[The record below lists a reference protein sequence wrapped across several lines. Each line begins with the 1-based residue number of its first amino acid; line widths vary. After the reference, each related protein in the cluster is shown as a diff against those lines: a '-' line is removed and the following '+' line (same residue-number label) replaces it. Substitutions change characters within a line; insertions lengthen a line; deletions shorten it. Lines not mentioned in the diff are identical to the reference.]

1 VQAASTLLQEEGGRV
16 VTYKRNLTLLS
27 LSAVLAVVAILGLSL
42 PGPKGLAQEQRAT
55 NVSALAEGAACAC
68 TATGGGECCS
78 SEGGN
83 CCCGKELLAKAEQE
97 KPKDEMKKA
106 SKEAMAKGEAAR
118 KAITDH
124 QKALAKDG
132 VYSCCIKPG
141 CTFCSTAGDMCP
153 CAMNLAKG
161 DSVCPECWGGW
172 QAGQGR
178 LKDID
183 RSKVQIIPKEKLE
196 MMYDMK
202 SKNMK
207 KATEG
212 SESK

>member
-1 VQAASTLLQEEGGRV
+1 M
-16 VTYKRNLTLLS
+16 VTRRKTLTLLS
-27 LSAVLAVVAILGLSL
+27 LGAVLAVVAVLGLVI
-42 PGPKGLAQEQRAT
+42 PGPRGLAQEETTKAIAFT
-55 NVSALAEGAACAC
+55 ESAR
-68 TATGGGECCS
+68 CCS
-78 SEGGN
+78 SGN
-83 CCCGKELLAKAEQE
+83 GRGDCCSGERGSCCCAKNVLAKAEQE
-97 KPKDEMKKA
+97 KPKEQMMKA

-124 QKALAKDG
+124 QKALVKDG

-161 DSVCPECWGGW
+161 QAVCPECWGGW

-183 RSKVQIIPKEKLE
+183 ASKVQIIPKEKLK

-202 SKNMK
+202 AKNMK
-207 KATEG
+207 KAIE
-212 SESK
+212 